1 MPRLDSTRDQGR
13 FADPEE
19 TPRATSTWLQSSAMA
34 MRLLTLGL
42 LLAASVHAQD
52 PRIDLRLLSLEDGLP
67 DNLEKSTVFKTARS
81 AGVDLRQPSHPIIVA
96 SYRDGRLFHLF
107 YKSTENALGDRPYLI
122 QRLKRILR
130 SWKSADAEPEETVE
144 YKVEAFKTI
153 AGALKRPDAHWGS
166 YGLGE
171 YRRREV
177 IKEYEIGFGEI
188 PGVCEGELWPYDK
201 KTLFKMLQDWSRDP
215 GLHDKVSFSRAR
227 MWRLEVSFD
236 ASGSYRVRSPELGF
250 DIHARLP
257 GEEATRPRPDQDS
270 RGTVLL
276 EVRGL
281 EGVVLVVAALGEP
294 LERVKSRSGNTNLS
308 FRASLTVNLTP
319 DGKVNTVFTRAGFAG
334 RTAKGASHESTRAEI
349 RKLYGDPK
357 RGEPDSDF
365 WLFDG
370 VAFWFD
376 GFDRVRRITIHGK

>member
-1 MPRLDSTRDQGR
+1 MD
-13 FADPEE
+13 
-19 TPRATSTWLQSSAMA
+19 
-34 MRLLTLGL
+34 MRVIALGL
-42 LLAASVHAQD
+42 LLAVPVHAQD
-52 PRIDLRLLSLEDGLP
+52 PTIDLRLISIREGLP

-81 AGVDLRQPSHPIIVA
+81 AGMDLRRPSHPIVVA
-96 SYRDGRLFHLF
+96 SYRGGRLFHLF

-122 QRLKRILR
+122 QRLKRVVR
-130 SWKSADAEPEETVE
+130 SWKTVDAEPEETVE

-153 AGALKRPDAHWGS
+153 AGALKRPDSHWGS
-166 YGLGE
+166 YRIGE

-188 PGVCEGELWPYDK
+188 PGVCEGELWPYDNK
-201 KTLFKMLQDWSRDP
+201 KLFKMLQVWSAEP
-215 GLHDKVSFSRAR
+215 GLHDKVRFSRAR
-227 MWRLEVSFD
+227 TWRLAVEFD
-236 ASGSYRVRSPELGF
+236 TSGSYRVRSPELGF

-257 GEEATRPRPDQDS
+257 GEEATRPRPNQDS

-276 EVRGL
+276 EGRGL
-281 EGVVLVVAALGEP
+281 EGVVLGAGSEQAVVAALGEP

-308 FRASLTVNLTP
+308 FRDSLTVNFAS
-319 DGKVNTVFTRAGFAG
+319 DGKVKTVFTRAGFAG

-357 RGEPDSDF
+357 RGGPDGDY

-376 GFDRVRRITIHGK
+376 GFDRVRRITIHGD